1 MPYYLV
7 QLSYTPEAWTGQLKN
22 PQDRRAVVQPL
33 FERLGGRIETAYFA
47 FGPHDVVLIAELPD
61 NRSAAALS
69 MVLSTAGTAKAIQTT
84 PLLPIEEGLAAMQQA
99 AEAGTAYQSPVAGLE
114 TFFAQ
119 LKALEFGP

>member
-1 MPYYLV
+1 MPHYLV

-33 FERLGGRIETAYFA
+33 FERLGGHIETAYFA

-69 MVLSTAGTAKAIQTT
+69 MTLTTAGTVKAIQTT

-99 AEAGTAYQSPVAGLE
+99 VEAGPAYQSPVAGLE
-114 TFFAQ
+114 AFFEKLKTF
-119 LKALEFGP
+119 EDGP